1 MREYSQ
7 DDSPGREP
15 YYPIPAPDARAMYE
29 KYRLLAAAKPE
40 VSFCGRLATY
50 HYYNMDQVA
59 GMALKE
65 FERLTGPTGPFA
77 GLVAT

>member
-1 MREYSQ
+1 
-7 DDSPGREP
+7 
-15 YYPIPAPDARAMYE
+15 MYE
-29 KYRLLAAAKPE
+29 RYRLLALAKPE

-65 FERLTGPTGPFA
+65 FERLTRPGGPFP
-77 GLVAT
+77 GLVPA